1 MVNRFSNTS
10 ILSRLLFWF
19 LVVGLLPLGI
29 VTLILFNTSQEIIRS
44 ELESKLQTTA
54 DGKISQ
60 IETYALERTQ
70 DVVGLAK
77 IPTIIQSLSQ
87 FSIILESDGAT
98 SEAYIDTDQA
108 VRPLLLSILDNA
120 TYQDLMLFSTEG
132 ELLFSILPTPNIGK
146 RYQDTDPNSPLVQ
159 TLENARTLL
168 ETEISRLSLSPDTN
182 DTLAFIAAP
191 VFEEGVVIGML
202 ALKLES
208 ENLFSVISE
217 RTGLSLGE
225 TGESIAGFLDSGQLV
240 FAAPTFHNPD
250 GAFTPILSFGNGK
263 TNPMEDAVRGI
274 QGKGIIQDYRNQE
287 VIAVWN
293 YLPSLRWGL
302 MVKIDTSEA
311 FGAVSGQQTL
321 VFGLGVL
328 TLLAVIAI
336 SYTLANSLSS
346 PIKNLVRATQ
356 TVAKG
361 VYENKI
367 MAQGRGEIGQLV
379 DAFDLLI
386 NNTIAQRT
394 EELKR
399 VAEQERENN
408 RLKDEFMA
416 VMSHELRT
424 PLNAI
429 IGFLGIIQQKAE
441 LDEKNM
447 HRISRSRANAERL
460 LGLINDIL
468 DVSRIQSGRVQVF
481 KRPME
486 VRVFFERLQTQM
498 LSLAEAKNLTF
509 TLTIAPDMPAH
520 IATDEELLT
529 KIFIN
534 LIGNAFKFTELGGI
548 EVSVTKDND
557 DTWTTLVKDTGVGI
571 PPHMHEVVFERFRQ
585 IDSSPTRR
593 HGGTGLGLSI
603 VNSLIQTLEGK
614 LKLESVVNQ
623 GSSFFVTLPLEVASP
638 ENKQVLAESSQS
650 NDT

>member
-1 MVNRFSNTS
+1 M
-10 ILSRLLFWF
+10 
-19 LVVGLLPLGI
+19 
-29 VTLILFNTSQEIIRS
+29 
-44 ELESKLQTTA
+44 
-54 DGKISQ
+54 
-60 IETYALERTQ
+60 
-70 DVVGLAK
+70 
-77 IPTIIQSLSQ
+77 
-87 FSIILESDGAT
+87 
-98 SEAYIDTDQA
+98 
-108 VRPLLLSILDNA
+108 
-120 TYQDLMLFSTEG
+120 
-132 ELLFSILPTPNIGK
+132 
-146 RYQDTDPNSPLVQ
+146 
-159 TLENARTLL
+159 
-168 ETEISRLSLSPDTN
+168 
-182 DTLAFIAAP
+182 
-191 VFEEGVVIGML
+191 
-202 ALKLES
+202 
-208 ENLFSVISE
+208 
-217 RTGLSLGE
+217 
-225 TGESIAGFLDSGQLV
+225 
-240 FAAPTFHNPD
+240 
-250 GAFTPILSFGNGK
+250 
-263 TNPMEDAVRGI
+263 
-274 QGKGIIQDYRNQE
+274 
-287 VIAVWN
+287 
-293 YLPSLRWGL
+293 
-302 MVKIDTSEA
+302 
-311 FGAVSGQQTL
+311 
-321 VFGLGVL
+321 
-328 TLLAVIAI
+328 
-336 SYTLANSLSS
+336 
-346 PIKNLVRATQ
+346 RATQ